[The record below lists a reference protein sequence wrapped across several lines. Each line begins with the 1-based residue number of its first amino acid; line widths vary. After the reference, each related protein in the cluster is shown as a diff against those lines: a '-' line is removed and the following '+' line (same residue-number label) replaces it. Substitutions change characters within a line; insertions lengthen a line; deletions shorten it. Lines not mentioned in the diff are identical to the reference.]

1 MLRRPNSALAKRKPC
16 VGKNR
21 EWLSRVVAKNVNFAM
36 IKGGN
41 MTDYAEFSPIFML
54 VMLAIIGLVVWR
66 WMRDGDDE
74 PDYSVRMPAAANC
87 DTENNCGAKDGCD
100 TENDNATNN
109 DNGKENEMCE
119 DFTERVIRCFTTR

>member
-1 MLRRPNSALAKRKPC
+1 MLRRPNSALPKRKPC

-41 MTDYAEFSPIFML
+41 MTDYAEISPIFML

-66 WMRDGDDE
+66 WMRDEG
-74 PDYSVRMPAAANC
+74 YVRHMLGRFFMAKRIVHLEFDRMRTAAQ
-87 DTENNCGAKDGCD
+87 
-100 TENDNATNN
+100 
-109 DNGKENEMCE
+109 
-119 DFTERVIRCFTTR
+119 